1 MLATLLLLPQDLFG
15 GDGAAF
21 AAAAAAGLNSA
32 DESLP
37 YSTSELNAPEYST
50 DDFRMFQFKV
60 RLRRGSGRAIW
71 WQPNRRERGAG
82 GRHAAAAAN

>member
-1 MLATLLLLPQDLFG
+1 MLATLMLLLPQELFG

-60 RLRRGSGRAIW
+60 RLPCSATASGMAV
-71 WQPNRRERGAG
+71 AG
-82 GRHAAAAAN
+82 VYGGLPATRH